1 MGGMGSGRRNQ
12 SGKDTTEGARPLDI
26 RKLQRAG
33 VLIPGRLFGWQWT
46 VYDRPVADIQIRVEA
61 DRVVL
66 IYRHRLSGDSE
77 WQDVQQPVYLA
88 HTTCTYG
95 GKRPWWLCP
104 NCGRRVAVLYG
115 PGKLYACRHCYKLV
129 YECQRETYDDRA
141 ARRADT
147 IRRKLGWDIGIFNPQ
162 GGKPKG
168 MHYRTYQ
175 RLTHKHNAHVGVS
188 LSGIAKRFGMIEKS
202 LGGIGEDLNLFRKI
216 EV

>member
-115 PGKLYACRHCYKLV
+115 PGKLYACRHCYRLA
-129 YECQRETYDDRA
+129 YSSQRENLDDRA
-141 ARRADT
+141 TRRADK
-147 IRRKLGWDIGIFNPQ
+147 IRDRLEWEPGILN
-162 GGKPKG
+162 GHGIKPKG
-168 MHYRTYQ
+168 MHSRTYQ
-175 RLTHKHNAHVGVS
+175 RLIIKHDAHVGIS
-188 LSGIAKRFGMIEKS
+188 LNIMQQRMRMIEARF
-202 LGGIGEDLNLFRKI
+202 GGIGDDLNLFRKI
-216 EV
+216 EG